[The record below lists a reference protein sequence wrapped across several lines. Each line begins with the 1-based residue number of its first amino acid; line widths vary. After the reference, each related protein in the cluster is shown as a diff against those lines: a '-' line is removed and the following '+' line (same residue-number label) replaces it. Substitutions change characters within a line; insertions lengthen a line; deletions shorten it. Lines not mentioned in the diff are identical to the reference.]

1 MDSMSEPPGRNT
13 SLAVPKTRENK
24 ALEHAS
30 TSMVN
35 LLEGYEQCQPVNPV
49 NPFQSNQHNRVTD
62 LAFEFYRTD
71 SCTSLRNQ
79 RPRMSPSPC
88 KTTRSPNFL
97 LQRARQLITDHK
109 DLKSER
115 ERGGNRKD
123 IILAACANT
132 SRPQTPTPLSRM
144 AYIMG
149 REESQSSPRLQ
160 SSQSVFNL
168 NAQSLGNSI
177 ASCREESSHSVLET
191 GEKSQRGHSS
201 ASHSGSPGQ
210 SAEKPFMLVPK
221 VIVTPEIKAL
231 ENGVTSL

>member
-1 MDSMSEPPGRNT
+1 
-13 SLAVPKTRENK
+13 
-24 ALEHAS
+24 
-30 TSMVN
+30 
-35 LLEGYEQCQPVNPV
+35 
-49 NPFQSNQHNRVTD
+49 
-62 LAFEFYRTD
+62 
-71 SCTSLRNQ
+71 
-79 RPRMSPSPC
+79 MSPSPC
-88 KTTRSPNFL
+88 KTTRSPNVL

-123 IILAACANT
+123 VILAACANT

-144 AYIMG
+144 AYNLG
-149 REESQSSPRLQ
+149 REEIQSSPRLQ

-168 NAQSLGNSI
+168 DVQSLGNAI
-177 ASCREESSHSVLET
+177 ASYGEESSHSILET

-221 VIVTPEIKAL
+221 VIVTPEVKAL
-231 ENGVTSL
+231 DNGVTSL